1 MINIEKY
8 FSLNKILLLAIGL
21 WPYQQSNFTRFQFIV
36 LSSILTTN
44 IIFQCMI
51 FVSQR
56 CTLDLI
62 TKILSSVFFFTLF
75 AIKYNMF
82 SVKAVKDLLEQ
93 LLHIY
98 NELKDENEIAIIDKY
113 GYNGK
118 RYTVVLTILA
128 VINILAFII
137 ASFWSNILNVILPTN
152 ASRSHHLLI
161 MTEHL
166 IDQEKYFY
174 LILLHTIAS
183 FCIGM
188 IALLATGT
196 MILTYLLH
204 ICGMFK
210 IASYRIECA
219 MSIDMLQNINL
230 KKNLLILNGLIYA
243 VDIHRQAMKL
253 SKHLQY
259 SCETMMFC
267 FIIIWVVSM
276 SLNLFRLASSKDELI
291 LPFVYAIVAILYMFL
306 ANYMGQILTN
316 HNHHVFV
323 TVYNVRWYITP
334 LYIQRIILF
343 LLQQN
348 SRNFTLNVG
357 GLFYASIECFA
368 MLVNTSVSYFTV
380 LYSTR

>member
-1 MINIEKY
+1 
-8 FSLNKILLLAIGL
+8 
-21 WPYQQSNFTRFQFIV
+21 
-36 LSSILTTN
+36 
-44 IIFQCMI
+44 MI

-243 VDIHRQAMKL
+243 VDIHRQAMK
-253 SKHLQY
+253 
-259 SCETMMFC
+259 
-267 FIIIWVVSM
+267 FI
-276 SLNLFRLASSKDELI
+276 FQLASSKDELI